1 MKQKHLDDQ
10 AQICGALL
18 HDFGLDHGDVKIK
31 NFRDLG
37 SLPISIVAYHNKF
50 LRQVRRAFVIGSY
63 YPALTGACALGERI
77 LNHLLLSLREFFKG
91 SPEYKT
97 IYKKDSFDKWDILIG
112 TLKSWGILLPDAVT
126 AFNELK
132 GIRNRAIHFNPE
144 TDHNDR
150 DLALTAI
157 QTLERVINSQFSGFG
172 PQPWFIKNTPGTI
185 FLKKSVE
192 TDPFIRTVY
201 LPNCTLVGPY
211 HTLEY
216 SSSGWIVHDNFAY
229 EDREISDE
237 EFAHLHNDRASH
249 PKSLDA
255 KPTVD
260 IVGPRPVACGMTRHD
275 GRTPSQLRPVTFT
288 PGFAPNAT
296 GSVLVSTGET
306 RVICSAMVE
315 EAVPRWMKEQQ
326 VPGGWVTAEYSM
338 LPYSTLQ
345 RKQRDSSRGKV
356 DGRATEI
363 QRLIGRS
370 LRAALDL
377 DKLGQRTMW
386 IDCDVLSADGG
397 TRTASITGAS
407 VAAALAC
414 RKLMAEG
421 KIKQWPI
428 KQLVTAVSVGIVNGV
443 ALLDLCYVEDKDA
456 AVDLNVVMTEGGQFV
471 EVQGSGEES
480 TFSEAELNTM
490 LALARGGIGEL
501 VGMQRA
507 VIG

>member
-1 MKQKHLDDQ
+1 
-10 AQICGALL
+10 
-18 HDFGLDHGDVKIK
+18 
-31 NFRDLG
+31 
-37 SLPISIVAYHNKF
+37 
-50 LRQVRRAFVIGSY
+50 
-63 YPALTGACALGERI
+63 
-77 LNHLLLSLREFFKG
+77 
-91 SPEYKT
+91 
-97 IYKKDSFDKWDILIG
+97 
-112 TLKSWGILLPDAVT
+112 
-126 AFNELK
+126 
-132 GIRNRAIHFNPE
+132 
-144 TDHNDR
+144 
-150 DLALTAI
+150 
-157 QTLERVINSQFSGFG
+157 
-172 PQPWFIKNTPGTI
+172 
-185 FLKKSVE
+185 
-192 TDPFIRTVY
+192 
-201 LPNCTLVGPY
+201 
-211 HTLEY
+211 
-216 SSSGWIVHDNFAY
+216 
-229 EDREISDE
+229 
-237 EFAHLHNDRASH
+237 
-249 PKSLDA
+249 
-255 KPTVD
+255 
-260 IVGPRPVACGMTRHD
+260 MTRHD
-275 GRTPSQLRPVTFT
+275 GRTPAQLRPVTFT

-338 LPYSTLQ
+338 LPYSTEQ
-345 RKQRDSSRGKV
+345 RKQRDITRGKI
-356 DGRATEI
+356 DGRSSEI

-421 KIKQWPI
+421 LIKQWPI

-456 AVDLNVVMTEGGQFV
+456 AVDLNVVMTEGGHFV

-490 LALARGGIGEL
+490 LSLARGGIGDL
-501 VGMQRA
+501 VAKQRV